1 MNIPEVVK
9 WLGLGCLTII
19 QAIVIYYMI
28 KVLIGLKIIHK
39 GSISTEKLIQ
49 EIITHESVK
58 EWEKQEYEEY
68 FKEKLMS
75 NELNIHLNKEEL
87 SKLLRSNLSCHLGK
101 TLNQENLSEITLQ
114 IIDSIDY
121 FLNNKEIIVKNTVQK
136 ILIFLTNSKVA
147 A

>member
-58 EWEKQEYEEY
+58 EWEK
-68 FKEKLMS
+68 
-75 NELNIHLNKEEL
+75 
-87 SKLLRSNLSCHLGK
+87 
-101 TLNQENLSEITLQ
+101 
-114 IIDSIDY
+114 
-121 FLNNKEIIVKNTVQK
+121 
-136 ILIFLTNSKVA
+136 
-147 A
+147 